1 MTEHEDKKSRE
12 IPPNYLVFGA
22 FIGIS
27 GLSLMAGFTYRIS
40 SFKKVNPLPFM
51 QAINQ
56 DKTTHESG
64 IHFAARALGVATI
77 ITTSSLGALS
87 LCTWYI
93 INPVDRNDFNERIRN
108 AFPYRWKIKSSD
120 NRSEIRTSEELSSLI
135 NDSVKNK

>member
-1 MTEHEDKKSRE
+1 
-12 IPPNYLVFGA
+12 
-22 FIGIS
+22 
-27 GLSLMAGFTYRIS
+27 MAGFAYRIS
-40 SFKKVNPLPFM
+40 SFKKVNPLPFK

-56 DKTTHESG
+56 DKTMHESG

-87 LCTWYI
+87 LFTWYI

-108 AFPYRWKIKSSD
+108 VFPSRWKIKSSD
-120 NRSEIRTSEELSSLI
+120 CRSEIRTFEELSSLI

>member
-1 MTEHEDKKSRE
+1 MSK
-12 IPPNYLVFGA
+12 
-22 FIGIS
+22 
-27 GLSLMAGFTYRIS
+27 LSSLLSKVHQFFNLILMLCHFSQLYCS
-40 SFKKVNPLPFM
+40 

-56 DKTTHESG
+56 DKTMHESG

-77 ITTSSLGALS
+77 ITTSSLGALF

-108 AFPYRWKIKSSD
+108 VFPYRWKIKSSD
-120 NRSEIRTSEELSSLI
+120 NRSEIRTFEELSSLI

>member
-1 MTEHEDKKSRE
+1 MTEQEDKKGRK
-12 IPPNYLVFGA
+12 IPPNYFVFGA

-40 SFKKVNPLPFM
+40 SFKKINPLPSM
-51 QAINQ
+51 KAINQ
-56 DKTTHESG
+56 DKNMPESG

-87 LCTWYI
+87 LFMWYI
-93 INPVDRNDFNERIRN
+93 INPVDGNDFNERMRN
-108 AFPYRWKIKSSD
+108 IFPSRRKIKPSD
-120 NRSEIRTSEELSSLI
+120 SRSEIRTFEELSSLI

>member
-1 MTEHEDKKSRE
+1 MTEHEDKKNRK
-12 IPPNYLVFGA
+12 IPNYFVLGA

-40 SFKKVNPLPFM
+40 SFKKINPLPFM

-56 DKTTHESG
+56 DKNMQESG

-87 LCTWYI
+87 LFMWYI
-93 INPVDRNDFNERIRN
+93 INPVDRNDFNERMRN
-108 AFPYRWKIKSSD
+108 VFPSRWKIKPSD
-120 NRSEIRTSEELSSLI
+120 SHSEIRTFEEFSALI
-135 NDSVKNK
+135 NDSVNKK